1 VTRYAIALGSN
12 LGDRLAN
19 LQEGVAGL
27 RRLGV
32 VTRISSVYQ
41 TAPVGGPEQ
50 GAFLNAVALLE
61 TDLSPP
67 RLLAAVLDIEKAA
80 GRVRVE
86 HWGPRTLDIDL
97 VAWEGG
103 RFGDPS
109 LEVPHPRAHQRAFVL
124 CPLVEVWPEA
134 VLADGNHAEI
144 ALESVD
150 PSGVEMLEEQLI

>member
-1 VTRYAIALGSN
+1 MTRYAVALGSN

-27 RRLGV
+27 RLLGV
-32 VTRISSVYQ
+32 VIKISSVYQ

-50 GAFLNAVALLE
+50 GAFLNAVVILE

-67 RLLAAVLDIEKAA
+67 QLLAAVLDIEKAA
-80 GRVRVE
+80 GRVRLE
-86 HWGPRTLDIDL
+86 HWGPRTLDVDL
-97 VAWEGG
+97 VAWAGG
-103 RFGDPS
+103 RFDDPD

-124 CPLVEVWPEA
+124 CPLAEVWPEA
-134 VLADGNHAEI
+134 VLADGNPAEL

-150 PSGVEMLEEQLI
+150 RSGVEMIDERLT